1 MQILIA
7 LTYYR
12 PHYSGLTI
20 YAEREARALARR
32 GHQVT
37 VLTSRYSKDLAHHEY
52 KDGVEI
58 VRLNVLF
65 RVSKG
70 VIMPSMPLQAWKLIS
85 NSDIVHLHIPQL
97 DAALIALESK
107 FQKKPLILTYHCDL
121 NLPSGLIHQ
130 IANKVS
136 NWANIVTA
144 SLADRIVVN
153 TRDYAENSRFLKKFL
168 GKIQPIYPPVEIA
181 PIDRETITSFREK
194 FSINQDQKV
203 IGMASR
209 LAAEKGVEYLAQAL
223 PHVLLKVPE
232 ARVIFVGPY
241 RDIIGEEQYA
251 KKLSPL
257 IDRLGH
263 HWTYVGIL
271 SPEEMAAFFKVS
283 DVVVLPSINSTES
296 YGIVQVES
304 FKCGTPVVA
313 TDLPGVRV
321 PVQTSGMGRII
332 KPGDPIDLADALVKI
347 IKNPTKYAGDPAE
360 LLSFSTPE
368 FVARSYEKIFM
379 DLIHTGNGC

>member
-194 FSINQDQKV
+194 FSINKDQKV

-232 ARVIFVGPY
+232 AMVIFVGPY

>member
-181 PIDRETITSFREK
+181 PIGRETITSFREK

-332 KPGDPIDLADALVKI
+332 KPGDPIGLADALVKI
-347 IKNPTKYAGDPAE
+347 IENPTEYTGDPFK

-368 FVARSYEKIFM
+368 FVARSYERIFM
-379 DLIHTGNGC
+379 GLIQTGNGC

>member
-194 FSINQDQKV
+194 FSINKDQKV

>member
-70 VIMPSMPLQAWKLIS
+70 VIMPTMPLRAWKLIS
-85 NSDIVHLHIPQL
+85 NSDVVHLHIPQL

-194 FSINQDQKV
+194 FSINKDQKV

-332 KPGDPIDLADALVKI
+332 KPGDPIGLADALVKI
-347 IKNPTKYAGDPAE
+347 IENPTEYTGDPFK

-368 FVARSYEKIFM
+368 FVARSYERIFM
-379 DLIHTGNGC
+379 GLIQTGNGC

>member
-181 PIDRETITSFREK
+181 PIGRETITSFREK
-194 FSINQDQKV
+194 FSINKDQKV

-332 KPGDPIDLADALVKI
+332 KPGDPIGLADALVKI
-347 IKNPTKYAGDPAE
+347 IENPTEYTGDPFK

-368 FVARSYEKIFM
+368 FVARSYERIFM
-379 DLIHTGNGC
+379 GLIQTGNGC

>member
-181 PIDRETITSFREK
+181 HIDRETITSFREK

-257 IDRLGH
+257 VDRLGQ

-271 SPEEMAAFFKVS
+271 TPEEMAAFFQVS

>member
-194 FSINQDQKV
+194 FSINKDQKV

-332 KPGDPIDLADALVKI
+332 KPGDPIGLADALVKI
-347 IKNPTKYAGDPAE
+347 IENPTEYTGDPFK

-368 FVARSYEKIFM
+368 FVARSYERIFM
-379 DLIHTGNGC
+379 GLIQTGNGC

>member
-37 VLTSRYSKDLAHHEY
+37 VLTSRYSKDLAHYDYET
-52 KDGVEI
+52 GVEI

-70 VIMPSMPLQAWKLIS
+70 VIMPSMPLQAWKFIS

-194 FSINQDQKV
+194 FSINKDQKV

-332 KPGDPIDLADALVKI
+332 KPGDPIGLADALVKI
-347 IKNPTKYAGDPAE
+347 IENPTEYTGDPFK

-368 FVARSYEKIFM
+368 FVARSYERIFM
-379 DLIHTGNGC
+379 GLIQTGNGC